1 MFLLIMALR
10 SSLAA
15 AAQAFKE
22 EQNSEAISLIA
33 PKKVKVVG

>member
-22 EQNSEAISLIA
+22 EQNSEALIA
-33 PKKVKVVG
+33 PQKKVKVVG